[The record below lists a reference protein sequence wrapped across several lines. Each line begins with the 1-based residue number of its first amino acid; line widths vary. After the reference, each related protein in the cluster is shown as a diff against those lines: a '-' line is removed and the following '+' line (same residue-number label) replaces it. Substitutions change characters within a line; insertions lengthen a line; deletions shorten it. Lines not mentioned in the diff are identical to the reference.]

1 MLVKG
6 RLSLLD
12 EKTKNKYERE
22 AEALSKLN
30 ENLMLPDAA
39 IENQMNS
46 IIVTEDQPIDSS
58 DNSIYMLFINYLL
71 YIYYF
76 SSFLFL
82 LFIV

>member
-12 EKTKNKYERE
+12 EKTKNKSERE

>member
-58 DNSIYMLFINYLL
+58 DNSIYMLLINYLL

>member
-22 AEALSKLN
+22 AEALKKLN
-30 ENLMLPDAA
+30 ENLMLPDSA

-46 IIVTEDQPIDSS
+46 IIVTDDQPIDST
-58 DNSIYMLFINYLL
+58 DNSIYY
-71 YIYYF
+71 
-76 SSFLFL
+76 
-82 LFIV
+82 

>member
-58 DNSIYMLFINYLL
+58 DNSIYMLFINNLL

>member
-22 AEALSKLN
+22 AEALKKLN
-30 ENLMLPDAA
+30 ENLMLPDSA

-46 IIVTEDQPIDSS
+46 IIVTDDQPIDST
-58 DNSIYMLFINYLL
+58 DNSIY
-71 YIYYF
+71 
-76 SSFLFL
+76 
-82 LFIV
+82 